1 MVLRLLKYFVFT
13 IVAVVGLVV
22 LLTAI
27 SYYFPPTYEAA
38 TSLPSSDSKL
48 VVQLEPMHPYLAEY
62 RRSLVLR
69 TNGKPDQRV
78 EMFPDTG
85 GYSRTQLYRL
95 PDGHFLVRGF
105 FDSVR
110 IDVTKRSLIIEP
122 DTHGV
127 VGTYLG
133 AFDDKGDGD
142 WRFIGANQSP
152 EQPLVAGGG

>member
-1 MVLRLLKYFVFT
+1 MLLRLLKYLVFT

-22 LLTAI
+22 SLAAI

-38 TSLPSSDSKL
+38 TTLPDSSSQL

-62 RRSLVLR
+62 RRSLLLR
-69 TNGKPDQRV
+69 TSGKPDQRV

-95 PDGHFLVRGF
+95 PDGIFVVRGF

-110 IDVTKRSLIIEP
+110 IDVAKRSLALEP
-122 DTHGV
+122 ETHSGV
-127 VGTYLG
+127 GIYLG
-133 AFDDKGDGD
+133 AFDDKGDGG
-142 WRFIGANQSP
+142 WRFIGKNQSP

>member
-1 MVLRLLKYFVFT
+1 MVLQLFKYLAFT
-13 IVAVVGLVV
+13 IAAAVCLVV
-22 LLTAI
+22 TLVTV

-38 TSLPSSDSKL
+38 TTLPDSSSQL
-48 VVQLEPMHPYLAEY
+48 VVQLEPMHPFLAEY

-69 TNGKPDQRV
+69 TSGKPDQRV

-95 PDGHFLVRGF
+95 PDGIFVVRGF

-110 IDVTKRSLIIEP
+110 IDASKHSLSLQPEIH
-122 DTHGV
+122 HG

-133 AFDDKGDGD
+133 AFDDKGDGG
-142 WRFIGANQSP
+142 WKFIGRNQSP
-152 EQPLVAGGG
+152 EQSLVAGGG

>member
-1 MVLRLLKYFVFT
+1 MVLRLFKYLFFT
-13 IVAVVGLVV
+13 IVAVVSLVV
-22 LLTAI
+22 SLAGI
-27 SYYFPPTYEAA
+27 SYYFPPTYEATA
-38 TSLPSSDSKL
+38 SLPGSNFQL

-69 TNGKPDQRV
+69 TIGTPDRRV

-95 PDGHFLVRGF
+95 ADGLFLVRGF
-105 FDSVR
+105 FDTVR
-110 IDVTKRSLIIEP
+110 IDLTKRSFVVEP
-122 DTHGV
+122 ETHNV

-133 AFDDKGDGD
+133 AFDDKGDGG